1 MSIQIVAT
9 ESGFRRATRRAV
21 SRETPWKKKYAV
33 TKAELTAALV
43 REEKLLR
50 EKSELLQ
57 RQDMLAQEFEH
68 RLVNSLQLIVSLLSL
83 QSRAARTGEA
93 AAQLTTAARRVAAF
107 GRLHRRLHLLDQ
119 QKSVEFKRYLQHL
132 CGDLSDLLFAQ
143 GAGRAVMV
151 AGANVK
157 LPTALGIPLG
167 FIVSELITNSSKY
180 AKGNI
185 IVRMESSATAHL
197 LSVSDDGPGLPAE
210 FAPASSRG
218 LGMKIIQT
226 LVKQIGG
233 TLHFAPGEDGRGT
246 RVTVAFGSPTLS

>member
-1 MSIQIVAT
+1 
-9 ESGFRRATRRAV
+9 
-21 SRETPWKKKYAV
+21 
-33 TKAELTAALV
+33 
-43 REEKLLR
+43 
-50 EKSELLQ
+50 
-57 RQDMLAQEFEH
+57 
-68 RLVNSLQLIVSLLSL
+68 
-83 QSRAARTGEA
+83 
-93 AAQLTTAARRVAAF
+93 
-107 GRLHRRLHLLDQ
+107 
-119 QKSVEFKRYLQHL
+119 
-132 CGDLSDLLFAQ
+132 
-143 GAGRAVMV
+143 MV

-233 TLHFAPGEDGRGT
+233 TLQFAPGEDGRGT